1 MRKKVFFVVSM
12 CLIILLSSTLIINAK
27 TYTLKVGSIESV
39 GGVQYQTM
47 QWVKEQIKKRTND
60 QIKLD
65 FYPAS
70 QLGSTTE
77 QMDSVAVGTIDMMI
91 IGCNLMGRMGKYW
104 IIDSLPFVFKDAEHR
119 KAYNSSDLN
128 EIRKKQ
134 ILKTHGIR
142 IIAQN
147 WYRTPHV
154 LLTTVPVRTVEDV
167 QGLKMRVP
175 EARGQYIG
183 WRELGMQP
191 ATVSWGEVYLALKQ
205 GVVDGVSSAFELIPE
220 MKFHEVA
227 PYITM
232 LNTERSYDNVMM
244 NNNSYMNLPENL
256 RDILDEVFNEAG
268 QVYEKMSWDKYY
280 KILQTLPKEGA
291 QILFLDIS
299 PFRNKVIDDLPE
311 LLDNEGLLEKEMWE
325 NIQNLAE

>member
-1 MRKKVFFVVSM
+1 MKRNSF
-12 CLIILLSSTLIINAK
+12 LIIFLCLLMLLGSTIVNAK

-47 QWVKEQIKKRTND
+47 QWVKEQIIKRTNG

-65 FYPAS
+65 YYPAS

-77 QMDSVAVGTIDMMI
+77 EMDSVAAGTIDIMV

-104 IIDSLPFVFKDAEHR
+104 IIDSLPFVFKDEEHR
-119 KAYNSSDLN
+119 KAFNSSDLN

-134 ILKTHGIR
+134 ILETHGIR

-154 LLTTVPVRTVEDV
+154 LITAKPVRMVEDV
-167 QGLKMRVP
+167 KGLKMRVP

-183 WRELGMQP
+183 WKELGMQP
-191 ATVSWGEVYLALKQ
+191 ATISWGEVYLALKQ

-268 QVYEKMSWDKYY
+268 QIYEKMSWDKYY
-280 KILQTLPKEGA
+280 EILQTLPKEGA
-291 QILFLDIS
+291 QILFLDTS
-299 PFRNKVIDDLPE
+299 PFREKVMANLPE
-311 LLDNEGLLEKEMWE
+311 KLDKEGLLEKEMWE
-325 NIQNLAE
+325 KIQSLAK

>member
-1 MRKKVFFVVSM
+1 MKRNYF
-12 CLIILLSSTLIINAK
+12 LIIFLCFLMLLGSAIVNAK

-39 GGVQYQTM
+39 GGIQYQTM

-60 QIKLD
+60 QVKLD
-65 FYPAS
+65 YYPAS
-70 QLGSTTE
+70 QLGNTTE
-77 QMDSVAVGTIDMMI
+77 QMDSVAAGTIDIMI

-134 ILKTHGIR
+134 ILETHGIR

-154 LLTTVPVRTVEDV
+154 LITTKPVRTVEDV
-167 QGLKMRVP
+167 KGLKMRVP
-175 EARGQYIG
+175 EARGQYLG
-183 WRELGMQP
+183 WKELGMRP
-191 ATVSWGEVYLALKQ
+191 ATITWGEVYLALKQ
-205 GVVDGVSSAFELIPE
+205 GVVEGVSSAFELIPE

-256 RDILDEVFNEAG
+256 RDILDKVFSEAG
-268 QVYEKMSWDKYY
+268 QLYEKMSWDKYY

-291 QILFLDIS
+291 QILFLDTN
-299 PFRNKVIDDLPE
+299 PFREKVISNLPE
-311 LLDNEGLLEKEMWE
+311 KLDKEGLLEKEMWE
-325 NIQNLAE
+325 KIQSLAK